1 MTLRSLL
8 LLFLVLASS
17 AHAAPTVQWFTATP
31 TTIAPG
37 GSTTLRW
44 HVDGATEVSISPG
57 IGMVNAIGQSNIQPG
72 ASTEYTLLARNADG
86 DSSVPLPIVVGAGPP
101 RVGGRFVELMSPL
114 DEQHFTAPASLRLF
128 AAAYDPSVTSG
139 CGASG
144 DRCADRVDFFV
155 DAAMVLSVGKA
166 QAEYWVFKGSAA
178 GIAAGTHRVY
188 ARAFYSNPTLVLESE
203 SKWIT
208 VAPAPVYAQTIE
220 LTQDLNLSGSQDWQI
235 IAPPGQR
242 IRVNGNGH
250 RVVSSG
256 NWSGRLRLSGVD
268 FFGLGMLND
277 ATPAVALET
286 NAEVRIEDCVFDS
299 SGTVDLSIHGSAP
312 VNIVGNEF
320 RSNMRMPAAQQPE
333 FGADASYPAFRTRG
347 TSTGT
352 KVFAGNR
359 IGLGWAD
366 FRNAS
371 RWTIGGDTPSAGN
384 IVIGPR
390 AGIWAQ
396 NLSQSRIAR
405 NIVYQV
411 YFGGWSQ
418 GNLMEV
424 GNSADLIIEHN
435 VIGGG
440 SWPIR
445 GLGGEL
451 RYNLV
456 LDAGHQWL
464 WITDDDASVHH
475 NVFVGGE
482 GDVAPIWLIYQ
493 PQRVRLYNNTLD
505 GLGIASMRNPI
516 WVGEGA
522 QATVHSNAITGM
534 RNPPGIEIDG
544 ALAADYNLF
553 SGQTGTPRN
562 YSDNRHPA
570 HDIGALNAQVDPHFA
585 ETGEPLR
592 NRLGDWW
599 SRRIS
604 VTQTLAS
611 YRTRYTPASSSPL
624 IDAGMPG
631 QGSALFA
638 NGFEAVSGV
647 AGNDIGAV
655 GAGTVAAD
663 DLFGR

>member
-1 MTLRSLL
+1 MTLRVL
-8 LLFLVLASS
+8 LLFLFLTSA

-31 TTIAPG
+31 TTIATG
-37 GSTTLRW
+37 ASTTLHW
-44 HVDGATEVSISPG
+44 HVDGATEVSITPG
-57 IGMVNAIGQSNIQPG
+57 IGIVNAIGQANVQPD
-72 ASTEYTLLARNADG
+72 ANTEYTLLARSPEG
-86 DSSVPLPIVVGAGPP
+86 DTSVPLTIVVGAGPT
-101 RVGGRFVELMSPL
+101 RVGGRYVELMAPIE
-114 DEQHFTAPASLRLF
+114 EQRFTAPASLRLF
-128 AAAYDPSVTSG
+128 AAAQDPNATSG

-155 DAAMVLSVGKA
+155 DGSMVLSVGKA
-166 QAEYWVFKGSAA
+166 QAEYWMFKGSAT

-188 ARAFYSNPTLVLESE
+188 ARAFYTNPTLVLESE

-208 VAPAPVYAQTIE
+208 VLPAPSYAQTIE
-220 LTQDLNLSGSQDWQI
+220 LTQNLSLSGSQAWEL
-235 IAPPGQR
+235 IALPGQR

-250 RVVSSG
+250 RIVSSA
-256 NWSGRLRLSGVD
+256 NFSGRVNLARVD

-277 ATPAVALET
+277 GTPAIDIET
-286 NAEVRIEDCVFDS
+286 NAEVRVEDCVFDS
-299 SGTVDLSIHGSAP
+299 SGTVDLTINGSAAAT
-312 VNIVGNEF
+312 IVGNEF
-320 RSNMRMPAAQQPE
+320 RSNMRMPVAQQPE
-333 FGADASYPAFRTRG
+333 FEPDASYPAFRTRG
-347 TSTGT
+347 SSTAA

-359 IGLGWAD
+359 IGLSWAD
-366 FRNAS
+366 FRNAT
-371 RWTIGGDTPSAGN
+371 RWTIGGETSAQGN
-384 IVIGPR
+384 VVIGPR

-424 GNSADLIIEHN
+424 GGSADLVIEHN

-445 GLGGEL
+445 GFGGEL

-482 GDVAPIWLIYQ
+482 GDVAPIWMIYE
-493 PQRVRLYNNTLD
+493 PKRVRLYNNTLD
-505 GLGIASMRNPI
+505 GLGIASMMKPI

-522 QATVHSNAITGM
+522 QATVHSNAIVGM

-544 ALAADYNLF
+544 SLSADYNLF
-553 SGQTGTPRN
+553 SGQTGAPRN

-570 HDIGALNAQVDPHFA
+570 NDIGTLNAQVDPRFSEA
-585 ETGEPLR
+585 TLPLR

-599 SRRIS
+599 SRRITA
-604 VTQTLAS
+604 TQTLAN
-611 YRTRYTPASSSPL
+611 YRTRYTPAADSPL
-624 IDAGMPG
+624 IDAGLPG
-631 QGSALFA
+631 QGAQLFG
-638 NGFEAVSGV
+638 NGFEDAIGV

-655 GAGTVAAD
+655 GAGAAAAD